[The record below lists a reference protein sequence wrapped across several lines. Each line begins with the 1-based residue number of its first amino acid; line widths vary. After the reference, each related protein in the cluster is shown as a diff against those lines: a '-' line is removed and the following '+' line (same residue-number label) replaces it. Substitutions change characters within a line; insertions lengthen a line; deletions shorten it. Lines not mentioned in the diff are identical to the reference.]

1 MAQTLININGDV
13 RDAASLTVPKDRT
26 FRDAWQ
32 FNGSAVEVDMA
43 AARDIHRDNL
53 RAERA
58 PRLEALDVDYMK
70 ALEEGDAAAQQ
81 AIVSVKQ
88 ALRDVT
94 GDARIEAADTPD
106 SLSALTLDVLL
117 G

>member
-13 RDAASLTVPKDRT
+13 RDPASLTVPQDRT
-26 FRDAWQ
+26 FRGAWQ

-70 ALEEGDAAAQQ
+70 ALEDADTAAQQ
-81 AIVSVKQ
+81 GIASVKQ
-88 ALRDVT
+88 SLRNVT
-94 GDARIEAADTPD
+94 SDARIEAASTPEE
-106 SLSALTLDVLL
+106 LTALTLDVLL